1 MCQGVIT
8 DSQGWPIYDC
18 QGMAL
23 GWHWEWISRRRSPEM
38 PGFHGGFI
46 AVLSSCCCLRFAAQG
61 PVSVRQLG
69 KSIRYFSLIFFLEG
83 SGMIPAVEFH
93 NTFQTKICQLSF
105 PFQVLCLPIPL
116 APLAGGCLG
125 LSASG
130 LVFTMRF
137 STIFDELRRM
147 EQHPAAVP
155 SVQDSEPPMATR
167 KKRPVLNWKASH

>member
-1 MCQGVIT
+1 
-8 DSQGWPIYDC
+8 
-18 QGMAL
+18 
-23 GWHWEWISRRRSPEM
+23 
-38 PGFHGGFI
+38 
-46 AVLSSCCCLRFAAQG
+46 
-61 PVSVRQLG
+61 
-69 KSIRYFSLIFFLEG
+69 
-83 SGMIPAVEFH
+83 MIPAVEFH